1 MKTKAEVLYAQ
12 ERNIQNI
19 FEAVTVSFFKRVI
32 PDVEMN
38 DKAIL
43 SIMENAIGTTNFEEF
58 KTKYEGKPLGKFLVE
73 ITENLQDVNLF
84 RFEAMAED
92 IAIAE
97 SENPYM
103 LEKTL
108 HDGIDSEFESLVL
121 TDNIKNELAGII
133 KDDII
138 KTEENAKKDA
148 ELAGDLDDID
158 PDSDEFDPNA
168 LPEEKEEED
177 KSGSDEDDDNMQDED
192 GEEKNVEIEEAA
204 WAKVTLSN
212 KDIENDN
219 FEPSIE
225 KLVKDKTLVEVD
237 ISTKKSIQVRLHN
250 LALEVKSTLKGMI
263 TPDFMNQ
270 LKGNKADQA
279 MAKYY
284 AWIMTK
290 GCEQTLNNYLMFILG
305 FMLSIGI
312 GVGFIMAGYAL
323 VGYIF
328 TFTIAYANGSYFT
341 EKTLPRMIVT
351 NTLGSAIAVKLQDMK
366 NKAATE
372 EERTRIETIRNEF
385 MAKAKIT
392 EMMCSEYRGMTEAQI
407 KGNLALITE
416 SYNTSFT
423 KVLEEVVSELS
434 EGAEITES
442 LTSNAKDIAVM
453 AASMMLVKELY
464 LEEAKNDDD
473 SYTVFKVDR
482 KASEWVRS
490 GERLVTKLSDGT
502 YRVKETF
509 KLTDGRT
516 VDQLPREFEIGL
528 DNTIRFK
535 IVKGAASDASE
546 KDTK

>member
-32 PDVEMN
+32 PDVKMN

-84 RFEAMAED
+84 RFEVMAED

-108 HDGIDSEFESLVL
+108 HDGIDSEFEALVL

-168 LPEEKEEED
+168 LPEEKEEDNE
-177 KSGSDEDDDNMQDED
+177 EDNMQDED

-212 KDIENDN
+212 KDIEDDN

-263 TPDFMNQ
+263 TPDVMNQ
-270 LKGNKADQA
+270 LKGNKADKA

-290 GCEQTLNNYLMFILG
+290 GCEQSLNNYLIFVLG
-305 FMLSIGI
+305 FMLSIGV
-312 GVGFIMAGYAL
+312 GVGFIMAGWTI

-328 TFTIAYANGSYFT
+328 TFTVSYANASYFT
-341 EKTLPRMIVT
+341 EKTLPRLIVT

-392 EMMCSEYRGMTEAQI
+392 EMMCSEYRGMTEAQV

-423 KVLEEVVSELS
+423 KVLEEVVSDLA

-442 LTSNAKDIAVM
+442 LTNNAKDIAVM
-453 AASMMLVKELY
+453 ATSMMLVKELY
-464 LEEAKNDDD
+464 LED
-473 SYTVFKVDR
+473 
-482 KASEWVRS
+482 
-490 GERLVTKLSDGT
+490 
-502 YRVKETF
+502 KE
-509 KLTDGRT
+509 
-516 VDQLPREFEIGL
+516 
-528 DNTIRFK
+528 
-535 IVKGAASDASE
+535 
-546 KDTK
+546 